1 MDPFVEIS
9 AATLDY
15 IRSGVAR
22 PTVAEM
28 ASLTS
33 DFGWMM
39 VDFQAA
45 VVNVLMSARFVG
57 ADKLEG

>member
-1 MDPFVEIS
+1 MNPFVEIS
-9 AATLDY
+9 AATLDD

-33 DFGWMM
+33 DFSWII
-39 VDFQAA
+39 VDFQAT
-45 VVNVLMSARFVG
+45 VVNVLMSARFMG